1 MSIKSAQVVYD
12 VRQPADELAYRE
24 DKRDLDLVNKITR
37 DSLKGKPRYGFTVE
51 RVQSAD
57 IHYFNFIDSG
67 SEFLCLQ

>member
-1 MSIKSAQVVYD
+1 MSIRPAQAVYD
-12 VRQPADELAYRE
+12 VQQLEDELAYRE

-37 DSLKGKPRYGFTVE
+37 DSLKGKSRYRFTVE

-57 IHYFNFIDSG
+57 VHYFNFIDSD